1 MSTMM
6 TARSGLLPAVLA
18 TFGFVLAAG
27 GSARAIEITFDP
39 MGPLTID
46 PPGTMFTVDVNFS
59 GLGDGMAPSVGAFDV
74 DVTNSNPAVLQ
85 FDSAIFGNALGTP
98 SGQAITSAGGTQ
110 SSIDLFEVSLLSE
123 ADLNAMQ
130 PASFTAGT
138 LAFTAIQPGQ
148 STLALVLNEIGDALG
163 NPLGGITVGSPL
175 GVTVT
180 PLPAAIAVL
189 VPALGGLGLIAWRRR
204 RGAAAAPG

>member
-46 PPGTMFTVDVNFS
+46 PPGTMFT
-59 GLGDGMAPSVGAFDV
+59 V